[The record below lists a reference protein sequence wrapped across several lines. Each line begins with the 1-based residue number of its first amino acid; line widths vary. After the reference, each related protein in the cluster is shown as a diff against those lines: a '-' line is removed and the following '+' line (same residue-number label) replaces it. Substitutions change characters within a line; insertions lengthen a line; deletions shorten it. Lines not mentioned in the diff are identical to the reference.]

1 MIKEIIVYTNP
12 HCFFC
17 NVQKKWMQEN
27 NISFI
32 EKDVS
37 KEEFQKEF
45 IEKNLKGTP
54 YTELI
59 YQDHSLKTILG
70 FDKKKLEK
78 FLQSA
83 DLTNNNID
91 IKKEVVKYNQLKS
104 DLLKIVK
111 KIDDCEKTEVP
122 FYQDLAICYS
132 KEVHRLSQSI
142 EDIYKLKICHPEEN

>member
-1 MIKEIIVYTNP
+1 M
-12 HCFFC
+12 
-17 NVQKKWMQEN
+17 
-27 NISFI
+27 
-32 EKDVS
+32 
-37 KEEFQKEF
+37 
-45 IEKNLKGTP
+45 
-54 YTELI
+54 
-59 YQDHSLKTILG
+59 
-70 FDKKKLEK
+70 
-78 FLQSA
+78 
-83 DLTNNNID
+83 D